1 MDGHGSVPAS
11 RYARINQ
18 SPAERPGSVPGN
30 ADGTCQRASPLG
42 SGNLATCRLV
52 GTNPFFDERMGALA
66 LIEKP
71 LTATMESLA
80 KTIARGTPKG
90 SQFSLT
96 KRLCR
101 AEVLNMELSH
111 GKDADHDGQSHD
123 HELRDEKW
131 RLRLCW
137 GHRFHRRYFLE
148 QLSYQ
153 YEHVQIQTDHNI
165 Y

>member
-1 MDGHGSVPAS
+1 MFQFSTAHWCERKIGAAS
-11 RYARINQ
+11 GQAGPEVWPSRTHVQNGKR
-18 SPAERPGSVPGN
+18 
-30 ADGTCQRASPLG
+30 
-42 SGNLATCRLV
+42 LAAY
-52 GTNPFFDERMGALA
+52 GALA

-153 YEHVQIQTDHNI
+153 YEHVQIQTDHNN